1 MVSIFSRGIDLLQ
14 LTLPLRKGK
23 ELTHDSRYAS
33 RSCKSEKV
41 LAVLHDFLGVDLS
54 TYTCLDIGCS
64 QGGITHQITPHFRW
78 TIGIDPDQ
86 GAIQDAVRSSHS
98 ENIGFAIASGYL
110 LPFPEHSFD
119 VVICAQVYEHVLDQ
133 PGLARE
139 IWRVLRPGAICFFS
153 GPNRLA
159 FMEEHYWL
167 PLLSWPPRP
176 LSNLYMRL
184 FQRGNF
190 YDAYPLFYW
199 QIRDLWRS
207 FIIND
212 YTLTLIHEP
221 HRFATGS
228 RLGKF
233 AWVSRLPTWLLRMFT
248 PLYPN
253 YNWILVKPS

>member
-1 MVSIFSRGIDLLQ
+1 
-14 LTLPLRKGK
+14 
-23 ELTHDSRYAS
+23 
-33 RSCKSEKV
+33 
-41 LAVLHDFLGVDLS
+41 
-54 TYTCLDIGCS
+54 
-64 QGGITHQITPHFRW
+64 
-78 TIGIDPDQ
+78 
-86 GAIQDAVRSSHS
+86 
-98 ENIGFAIASGYL
+98 
-110 LPFPEHSFD
+110 
-119 VVICAQVYEHVLDQ
+119 
-133 PGLARE
+133 
-139 IWRVLRPGAICFFS
+139 
-153 GPNRLA
+153 
-159 FMEEHYWL
+159 MEEHYWL

-184 FQRGNF
+184 FQRGNV
-190 YDAYPLFYW
+190 YDVYPLFYW